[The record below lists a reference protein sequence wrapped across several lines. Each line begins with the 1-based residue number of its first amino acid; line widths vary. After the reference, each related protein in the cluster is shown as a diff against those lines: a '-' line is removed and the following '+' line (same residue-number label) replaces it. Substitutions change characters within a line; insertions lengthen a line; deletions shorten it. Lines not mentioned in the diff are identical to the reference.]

1 MPKNRQLVRLEES
14 IRVYEQVIRSFEHAN
29 EQMRQ
34 RRKSASDSVMVHIDD
49 SLALNRRALDSLHRI
64 LESARK
70 QLRQERSRA
79 GSD

>member
-1 MPKNRQLVRLEES
+1 MPKNRQLARLEES

-34 RRKSASDSVMVHIDD
+34 RRRSASDSVMVHIDD
-49 SLALNRRALDSLHRI
+49 SLALNRRALDSLNRI

-79 GSD
+79 GPD